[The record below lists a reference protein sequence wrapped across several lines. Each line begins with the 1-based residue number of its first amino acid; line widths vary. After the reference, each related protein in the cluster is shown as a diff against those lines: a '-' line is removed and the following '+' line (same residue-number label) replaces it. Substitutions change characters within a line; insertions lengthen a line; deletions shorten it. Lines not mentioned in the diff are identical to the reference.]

1 MKPLGYLTTYWSY
14 FMKRSFREHQALQI
28 ARYIRSY
35 YRGTFYIEQ
44 SGPFHFDA
52 GRACYDHVDNVK
64 WKKLLAQINKEIRN
78 MGSLRMLASS

>member
-1 MKPLGYLTTYWSY
+1 
-14 FMKRSFREHQALQI
+14 MKRSFREHQALQI

-52 GRACYDHVDNVK
+52 GRACYDDVESNRSPVPH
-64 WKKLLAQINKEIRN
+64 
-78 MGSLRMLASS
+78 

>member
-1 MKPLGYLTTYWSY
+1 
-14 FMKRSFREHQALQI
+14 MKRSFREHQALQI

-52 GRACYDHVDNVK
+52 GRACYDDVENVR
-64 WKKLLAQINKEIRN
+64 WKKVLAQINKEIRN
-78 MGSLRMLASS
+78 LSSLKTMIAN

>member
-1 MKPLGYLTTYWSY
+1 
-14 FMKRSFREHQALQI
+14 MKRSFREHQALQI

-52 GRACYDHVDNVK
+52 GRACYDDVENVR
-64 WKKLLAQINKEIRN
+64 WKKVLAQINKEIRN
-78 MGSLRMLASS
+78 LSSFKTMITN

>member
-1 MKPLGYLTTYWSY
+1 MKPLAHRNQWGH

-44 SGPFHFDA
+44 SGPFYFDA
-52 GRACYDHVDNVK
+52 GKACYDQIECVK
-64 WKKLLAQINKEIRN
+64 SKKMLAQINKEIR
-78 MGSLRMLASS
+78 SLAPAQ